1 MGLSALLGAK
11 LAGCYPLIAVDIVE
25 SKLDFAKELGASHV
39 VNALDEDQTIAGSG
53 ADYVF
58 DSVGAEATIAQVVQM
73 TAMNSATVVT
83 GMHDI
88 TKEISFPIGPVIF
101 QNKQLLGSFAGS
113 NQPRM
118 DIPKI
123 LDLYSVGKLAI
134 DKLITKAYSLD
145 EVSQA
150 FILTSR

>member
-39 VNALDEDQTIAGSG
+39 VNALDEDAVQQVRNITGSG

-123 LDLYSVGKLAI
+123 LDLYSAGKLAI
-134 DKLITKAYSLD
+134 EKLITKAYSLD
-145 EVSQA
+145 EV
-150 FILTSR
+150 IPK